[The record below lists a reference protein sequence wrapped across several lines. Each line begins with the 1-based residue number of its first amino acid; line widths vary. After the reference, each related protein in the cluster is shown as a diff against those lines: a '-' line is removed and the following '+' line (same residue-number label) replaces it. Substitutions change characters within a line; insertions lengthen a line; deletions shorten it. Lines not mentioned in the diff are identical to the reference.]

1 MVIRLKNI
9 EECRFA
15 LSPPKPPESMS
26 TLCQRPPL
34 RSCVGHRTHGSLL
47 PGYAGVGLRMAQESC
62 FRCWDLRLNAETCS
76 ALMQLGTGRQASPVA
91 EHERWWTAVSV
102 CLCLSRLLESGM
114 KQTLTPLSG
123 GWKAGVQAELVSGD
137 AHFMVHR
144 HCVLTVSPP
153 WWKGPGSSLGS
164 PS

>member
-1 MVIRLKNI
+1 MKN
-9 EECRFA
+9 A
-15 LSPPKPPESMS
+15 VSLSLPQSPRNQ
-26 TLCQRPPL
+26 CPL
-34 RSCVGHRTHGSLL
+34 RASGPRSGAVWATAPTGHFF
-47 PGYAGVGLRMAQESC
+47 PGCAGVGLRMAQESC
-62 FRCWDLRLNAETCS
+62 FRCWELRLNAETCS
-76 ALMQLGTGRQASPVA
+76 ALTQLGTGRQASPA
-91 EHERWWTAVSV
+91 SERERWWTAVSV